1 MAYFNFSKL
10 FQKSSAKLTPD
21 KSLKFFNPVGDVTLI
36 SPIK

>member
-1 MAYFNFSKL
+1 M
-10 FQKSSAKLTPD
+10 PD